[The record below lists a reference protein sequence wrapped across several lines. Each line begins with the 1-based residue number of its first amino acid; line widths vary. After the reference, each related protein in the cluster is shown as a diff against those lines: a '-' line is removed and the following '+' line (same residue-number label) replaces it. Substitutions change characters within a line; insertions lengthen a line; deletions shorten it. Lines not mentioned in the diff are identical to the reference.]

1 MSGMAQLNQ
10 WSNGMV
16 IILFPVTLCLGLRVR
31 CLEIVP
37 ACWAAV
43 VSRLGCDL
51 EQVGG
56 EAMETVF
63 SDLVIHQRKKG
74 NWWQCESGPENSS
87 SYCSS
92 FSPYNGISDSS
103 STK

>member
-10 WSNGMV
+10 WSN
-16 IILFPVTLCLGLRVR
+16 
-31 CLEIVP
+31 
-37 ACWAAV
+37 
-43 VSRLGCDL
+43 GCDL

-103 STK
+103 STKVQFGFVSTCHDEC